1 MRDMAGL
8 IWYPSFTTMT
18 KPIFP
23 PASKD
28 YVLGFQFSSWY
39 PSFVKYTIKSTIVRP
54 LPDDFCEYLDADGIF
69 VPEGSENMLHIPFSF
84 PIILN

>member
-1 MRDMAGL
+1 MRYLAGL
-8 IWYPSFTTMT
+8 IRSCYSTFSMT

-23 PASKD
+23 PASKN

-54 LPDDFCEYLDADGIF
+54 LPDDFCDYLDADGIF
-69 VPEGSENMLHIPFSF
+69 IPEGSENMLIYPPFSSSQ
-84 PIILN
+84 